1 MCNSSGSLAAAGYLM
16 NLLQSHLLLCHFAE
30 VTLCADAFAM
40 HMHHLEKPLM
50 SACICTVM
58 LPVNTVSM

>member
-1 MCNSSGSLAAAGYLM
+1 M